1 MVGVVI
7 LPSIIVESIDRFGA
21 SRAGIIYW
29 QFHVKRD
36 SLICPA
42 GIVLYLAALARVCGI
57 KM

>member
-1 MVGVVI
+1 MVGVVMH
-7 LPSIIVESIDRFGA
+7 PPIIIETIDRYGVY
-21 SRAGIIYW
+21 RAGIIDW

-42 GIVLYLAALARVCGI
+42 GIILYLAALARVCGI